1 MYIFPDPGFPLNL
14 IFIIF
19 VVILLVSDFRNSGK
33 HGRRKHKKTKTP
45 IVVPKLNDSQRKMLQ
60 YIIDEHEGYTVEIW
74 RTCTNKPKI
83 KRILDN
89 LPIGFPVDFKSE
101 FGWPDLYYDG
111 KDLGLL
117 LCEAPECRIRKL
129 IQDKVIPETNPDID
143 VYFIGCNHDFEYADT
158 TVGCFAGFYKAP
170 GVPHTG
176 PNIIE
181 WAEKNTSW

>member
-19 VVILLVSDFRNSGK
+19 VVILLVSDFRSSGK
-33 HGRRKHKKTKTP
+33 YGHRKHKKTKTP
-45 IVVPKLNDSQRKMLQ
+45 IVVPKLSDSQRKMLQ
-60 YIIDEHEGYTVEIW
+60 YIIDEHEGYTVE
-74 RTCTNKPKI
+74 
-83 KRILDN
+83 
-89 LPIGFPVDFKSE
+89 
-101 FGWPDLYYDG
+101 
-111 KDLGLL
+111 
-117 LCEAPECRIRKL
+117 
-129 IQDKVIPETNPDID
+129 